1 MINVMSSVDD
11 EITIQSTSI
20 RSRMTYSNYPDQL
33 RIPLPPQASLTPIV
47 TKNSSLGIRVD
58 GAAISTDNIID
69 EIIKSTSR
77 INSLCSN
84 DGIIVNIVR
93 SNHDHTKCT
102 YIENDLFNVE
112 KKHYMLEK
120 GRRNG

>member
-47 TKNSSLGIRVD
+47 TKNSVD

-84 DGIIVNIVR
+84 D
-93 SNHDHTKCT
+93 
-102 YIENDLFNVE
+102 ENDLFNVE

-120 GRRNG
+120 GRRNVRVFLFVTIIQF